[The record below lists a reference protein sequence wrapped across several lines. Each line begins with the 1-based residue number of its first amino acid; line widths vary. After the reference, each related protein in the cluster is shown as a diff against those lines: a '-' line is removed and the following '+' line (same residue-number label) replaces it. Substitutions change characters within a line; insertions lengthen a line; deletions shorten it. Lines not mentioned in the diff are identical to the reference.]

1 MSNFR
6 KKQKS
11 INKQAVDLPLNQ
23 NIYIKN
29 IYPCILGIVSIG
41 KISLS
46 ILEIIKSQIDSVF
59 NDFFYDILL
68 IREVELENR
77 KVSPEIK
84 EEFNLLD
91 NSLKKVSLF
100 PTEDFFSTVRT
111 QMLKNNLTIGL
122 GLTNFPIY
130 SSSDEGLLFLF
141 GEANL
146 KHRCAIVSTHNLL
159 DDNENDVAD
168 SRIIKETIHEIG
180 HLILGAK
187 HCDKDN
193 CVMMFSETIGEID
206 KKSNYLCEKCKSE
219 LEKIKIFYNF

>member
-1 MSNFR
+1 MSKFR
-6 KKQKS
+6 NKQKP

-23 NIYIKN
+23 KTYIKN

-46 ILEIIKSQIDSVF
+46 ILEKIKSQIESVF
-59 NDFFYDILL
+59 NNFFYDIVL
-68 IREVELENR
+68 IQEIKLENC

-91 NSLKKVSLF
+91 KSLKKVSLF
-100 PTEDFFSTVRT
+100 PTEDFFSIVRT
-111 QMLKNNLTIGL
+111 QMLKSNLTIGL

-130 SSSDEGLLFLF
+130 SSSDESLLFLF

-159 DDNENDVAD
+159 DVNEIGVAE
-168 SRIIKETIHEIG
+168 SRILKEAIHEIG

-187 HCDKDN
+187 HCNKSN

-219 LEKIKIFYNF
+219 LENIKKIYNF